1 MDTLFSA
8 STIVQTLTI
17 PRRAM
22 GAEFGQVRTA
32 MASLADVF
40 VPVFEVRLEVGHEFA
55 GVGAVDDAVVEA

>member
-1 MDTLFSA
+1 MYAVLRKHCRPNRDHPHAGLWAQSL
-8 STIVQTLTI
+8 V
-17 PRRAM
+17 
-22 GAEFGQVRTA
+22 TA